1 MEIDSRGDN
10 FSEAEISKFF
20 RIRKTV
26 LKMLEDRG
34 YFVSQDQKEKSFDEW
49 KVDFKKD
56 QLCFLT
62 SKVNNNQD
70 YIYVEFNFEKKIGVE
85 EIISFVKK
93 IHSQNVRTGII
104 IIRGTISTLAKQVS
118 LKIRN

>member
-1 MEIDSRGDN
+1 MDIDSRGEN
-10 FSEAEISKFF
+10 FSDAEISKFF

-34 YFVSQDQKEKSFDEW
+34 YFVSQDQKDKNFEDW
-49 KVDFKKD
+49 KIDFKKD

-62 SKVNNNQD
+62 SKINNKDD

-93 IHSQNVRTGII
+93 INSQNVRKGII

-118 LKIRN
+118 LKIFY